1 MLTGSLKSFQRY
13 RRVLIGAALLAP
25 LLLMG
30 AAYLWIDKVLLV
42 PRVPDQTSTALDCV
56 AFICHDKG
64 LPRLD
69 ISDSEAFLLQQTQRI
84 LSDASFAR
92 QFAAALRTSTP
103 AEQQDFHKHIF
114 GAFKPLLMRDV
125 DKWLGLSGSEQAD
138 FLDDRIVEYNRMS
151 RMAAG
156 APVAGVDLGP
166 GVAIDKI
173 EMLSMMQRKTTEAE
187 RAAVQKYGLA
197 LAARIQQILADPVL
211 TAEFEK
217 RIGN

>member
-1 MLTGSLKSFQRY
+1 MNDVNY
-13 RRVLIGAALLAP
+13 
-25 LLLMG
+25 
-30 AAYLWIDKVLLV
+30 
-42 PRVPDQTSTALDCV
+42 
-56 AFICHDKG
+56 
-64 LPRLD
+64 
-69 ISDSEAFLLQQTQRI
+69 
-84 LSDASFAR
+84 AR

-103 AEQQDFHKHIF
+103 AEQQDFHKHVF

-125 DKWLGLSGSEQAD
+125 DKWLGLSGERQAD

-151 RMAAG
+151 RIAAG

-166 GVAIDKI
+166 GIEIDKF
-173 EMLSMMQRKTTEAE
+173 EMLSMMNRETTEAE

-197 LAARIQQILADPVL
+197 LAARVQQILADPVL